1 MTQKKSNRAM
11 EWLIL
16 AEDIGRII
24 TIVAMTAIVFIQVF
38 TRIVF
43 KWSSPG
49 MEEAARFVMIWSIF
63 IGAVVTAREDG
74 HITMGGF
81 FTSEKGKL
89 YFDLFSKL
97 VVLVFL
103 CIFVKW
109 SYDFAVHSWTKGMNS
124 IVLGVPMLVAHVSFF
139 VTGILM
145 VFHTLLHFIN
155 RIKQVEACQKGGSL
169 Q

>member
-1 MTQKKSNRAM
+1 MNEKKTNRAM
-11 EWLIL
+11 ERLIL
-16 AEDIGRII
+16 VEDIGRII
-24 TIVAMTAIVFIQVF
+24 TIVAMTAIVFFQVF

-43 KWSSPG
+43 EWSSPSL
-49 MEEAARFVMIWSIF
+49 EEAARFVMIWSIF
-63 IGAVVTAREDG
+63 IGAVVTAREDS

-89 YFDLFSKL
+89 YFDLLSKL
-97 VVLVFL
+97 VVLAFL

-109 SYDFAVHSWTKGMNS
+109 SYDFAAHSLRKGMNS
-124 IVLGVPMLVAHVSFF
+124 IVLGVPMVVAHISFL

-155 RIKQVEACQKGGSL
+155 RIKQVVAYRKGDSL